1 VVGDPSLAAVHGMSA
16 LHIGRTSELL
26 TLLDRTGIRGVI
38 TVAGALPARQLT
50 PLIGEL
56 EHAGIHIQ
64 VSTGL
69 HGMSH
74 RRLRATPVAYQS
86 LYYLEPSDTTDPQLL
101 VKRVLDLVLAVPV
114 LVLAA
119 PLMLLI
125 AIIIKAT
132 DRGPVLFKQH
142 RVGRNGVEFDMF
154 KFRSMVIDA
163 EAQLSALTDDN
174 ERLGPLFK
182 LEHDPR
188 VTPIGRF
195 LRATS
200 LDELPQLINVL
211 SRSSTT
217 VCSIA
222 CRCPPVSPA
231 SGRWRLAT
239 TRTSVPIDASIF
251 STSTTGRS
259 TSTS

>member
-1 VVGDPSLAAVHGMSA
+1 
-16 LHIGRTSELL
+16 
-26 TLLDRTGIRGVI
+26 
-38 TVAGALPARQLT
+38 
-50 PLIGEL
+50 
-56 EHAGIHIQ
+56 
-64 VSTGL
+64 
-69 HGMSH
+69 
-74 RRLRATPVAYQS
+74 
-86 LYYLEPSDTTDPQLL
+86 
-101 VKRVLDLVLAVPV
+101 VLDLVLAVPV

-142 RVGRNGVEFDMF
+142 RVGRDGVEFDMF

-211 SRSSTT
+211 WGEMSIVGPRPALPSEVAQFDDRLLDRLQMPPGITGLWQVEARDNPHFGAYRRLDLFYVDNWSLNLDFVILVATFEQVLSKAWRSLAGDRSQAA
-217 VCSIA
+217 VV
-222 CRCPPVSPA
+222 PMSPA
-231 SGRWRLAT
+231 AITAMAKTPHEDGKPADPEVR
-239 TRTSVPIDASIF
+239 
-251 STSTTGRS
+251 RS
-259 TSTS
+259 A